1 MKKDKVSLMNKK
13 EAIVIGVIIVIMVII
28 LLVVINVSKNK
39 NTEDTKNLGSTGGED
54 NYVEEEFVERMEDG
68 TRVNTSSKL
77 AETKKSNGYEI
88 SNITLTE
95 KGNLT
100 SVRATITNTTSQK
113 RGDEPIYL
121 EVIDKNGNVLT
132 EIEGYLDTL
141 QPGASSTLKI
151 DTTADF
157 ANAYDYRIK

>member
-1 MKKDKVSLMNKK
+1 MKKGKSLMKK
-13 EAIVIGVIIVIMVII
+13 NEAIVIGAIIAIMVII
-28 LLVVINVSKNK
+28 LVVVIVISRNK
-39 NTEDTKNLGSTGGED
+39 NANEGQNAGNTQED
-54 NYVEEEFVERMEDG
+54 NYVKEEFVERMEDG

-100 SVRATITNTTSQK
+100 AFRATITNTTSEK

-121 EVIDKNGNVLT
+121 EIIDKNGNVLT

-141 QPGASSTLKI
+141 QPGASATLKI